1 MLVYFIGTGGSEG
14 IPAHLCTCSSCNEAR
29 KFGFAQ
35 RRPSTLAVI
44 TENRKA
50 VLFDVGTDIRDFLNV
65 PPLEAIFLT
74 HWHHDHIY
82 GLYKLR
88 WMALETE
95 LYAPEGHADALIL
108 NEPKNLRP
116 KILKPGDTLKAD
128 TLRITAIGLNHDV
141 ETLGYLIEE
150 DGKSVALLY
159 DTKGLPEKTWDFLK
173 KKAPLRLAIV
183 DATYPPGFDNPKH
196 NNVDEAAE
204 IGFQLAERTVLS
216 HISHKN
222 LPFLELVE
230 YVRKRWGGNKVLVA
244 YDGMVFYV

>member
-1 MLVYFIGTGGSEG
+1 
-14 IPAHLCTCSSCNEAR
+14 
-29 KFGFAQ
+29 
-35 RRPSTLAVI
+35 
-44 TENRKA
+44 
-50 VLFDVGTDIRDFLNV
+50 
-65 PPLEAIFLT
+65 
-74 HWHHDHIY
+74 
-82 GLYKLR
+82 
-88 WMALETE
+88 MALETE

-230 YVRKRWGGNKVLVA
+230 YVRKRWGGIR
-244 YDGMVFYV
+244 F